1 MPAPR
6 LNLVAENTGR
16 AFRAVCNRLK
26 AHPALKNLGITWRVW
41 DGSAIDTAEITAAHL
56 PFVEIRS
63 PDGGAVFAD
72 ERQHRVNMGIDFTLM
87 IPGTNADYLF
97 HLWQEMSKALYPPQE
112 WIDAADIVGL
122 TWESVP
128 GGWSLVDGIPASLQA
143 SARLK
148 LILFV
153 TTPGS

>member
-63 PDGGAVFAD
+63 PDGAAVFAD
-72 ERQHRVNMGIDFTLM
+72 ERQHRVDMGLELTVM
-87 IPGTNADYLF
+87 VPGTKAEALF
-97 HLWQEMSKALYPPQE
+97 DLWQEMSKALYPPGDWGDE
-112 WIDAADIVGL
+112 ADIVGL
-122 TWESVP
+122 TWEQIP
-128 GGWSLVDGIPASLQA
+128 GGWSLIPGIPASLQA